1 MKDFKDRIAVVTG
14 AASGIGR
21 AMSKSFLEAGM
32 KVVLA
37 DIDEDRLAGTLHS
50 FADFGTNLLGVPT
63 DVSQAEQIEALA
75 RRTLDTFGAVHVLC
89 NNAGV
94 GYGGRSS
101 WETPLEGWKWVLSV
115 NLMGVVNGIHTFM
128 PIMLKQNTEAH
139 VVNTASIAGLVRNAF
154 SVTYGASKHAV
165 VALSESMHLEL
176 LNRNSKIKVSV
187 LCPGP
192 VSTDIFNSSERNRP
206 ANVPPP
212 PELNAEEAF
221 FLKVFQTYIERG
233 LDPAEVARQVLEAI
247 REERFYVI
255 THDYKSAIEARLKN
269 VLAGENP
276 SMLPPPQDYLKIYQE
291 LMSHGGGPGDAG

>member
-1 MKDFKDRIAVVTG
+1 MKEFTNRVAVVTG

-21 AMSKSFLEAGM
+21 AMSKSFLDAGM

-37 DIDEDRLAGTLHS
+37 DIDEERLEGTLHS
-50 FADFGTNLLGVPT
+50 FEDFGANLLGVQT
-63 DVSQAEQIEALA
+63 DVSQADQVETLA
-75 RRTLDTFGAVHVLC
+75 RKTLETFGAVHVLC

-101 WETPLEGWKWVLSV
+101 WEIPLEGWKWILNV

-128 PIMLKQNTEAH
+128 PIMLDQNTEAH
-139 VVNTASIAGLVRNAF
+139 VVNTASVAGLIRNMF
-154 SVTYGASKHAV
+154 SIPYGVSKHAV

-176 LNRNSKIKVSV
+176 LSRNSKIKVSV

-206 ANVPPP
+206 ETVPPP
-212 PELNAEEAF
+212 PELTGGEALF
-221 FLKVFQTYIERG
+221 RRVFETYIERG
-233 LDPAEVARQVLEAI
+233 LDPAEVARQVLDAV

-255 THDYKSAIEARLKN
+255 THDYSSFIETRMKN
-269 VLAGENP
+269 VLATANP
-276 SMLPPPQDYLKIYQE
+276 EILPPPQGFLDIYQE
-291 LMSHGGGPGDAG
+291 LTSKSGGQ

>member
-1 MKDFKDRIAVVTG
+1 MKDFKDRVAVVTG

-21 AMSKSFLEAGM
+21 ALSKIFLEAGM

-37 DIDEDRLAGTLHS
+37 DIDGKRLKHTLDS
-50 FADFGTNLLGVPT
+50 FEDFGANLLGVPT
-63 DVSQAEQIEALA
+63 DVSQARQVEALA
-75 RRTLDTFGAVHVLC
+75 RKTLETFGAVHVLC

-101 WETPLEGWKWVLSV
+101 WETSLEGWKWVLEV
-115 NLMGVVNGIHTFM
+115 NLMGVVYGVHTFM
-128 PIMLKQNTEAH
+128 PIMLDQNAEAH
-139 VVNTASIAGLVRNAF
+139 VVNTASIAGLIRNVF
-154 SVTYGASKHAV
+154 SITYGVSKHAV

-176 LNRNSKIKVSV
+176 LSRNSKIKVSV

-212 PELNAEEAF
+212 PELTAEEAF
-221 FLKVFQTYIERG
+221 FLKVYRTYIERG
-233 LDPAEVARQVLEAI
+233 LDPAEVARQVIEAI

-255 THDYKSAIEARLKN
+255 THDYKSYIEARLKN

-276 SMLPPPQDYLKIYQE
+276 EILPPPQDYLKIYQE
-291 LMSHGGGPGDAG
+291 LMSQSGGH

>member
-1 MKDFKDRIAVVTG
+1 MKEFTNRVAVVTG

-21 AMSKSFLEAGM
+21 AMSKSFLDAGM

-37 DIDEDRLAGTLHS
+37 DIDEERLESTLHS
-50 FADFGTNLLGVPT
+50 FADFGANLLGVPT
-63 DVSQAEQIEALA
+63 DVSQAKQVEELA
-75 RRTLDTFGAVHVLC
+75 HRTLERFGAVHMLC

-101 WETPLEGWKWVLSV
+101 WETPLEGWKWVLDV
-115 NLMGVVNGIHTFM
+115 NLMGVVNGIYTFM
-128 PIMLKQNTEAH
+128 PIMLEQNTEAH
-139 VVNTASIAGLVRNAF
+139 VVNTASIAGLIRNVF
-154 SVTYGASKHAV
+154 SITYGVSKHAV

-176 LNRNSKIKVSV
+176 LSRNSKIKVSV

-212 PELNAEEAF
+212 PELTPGEAF
-221 FLKVFQTYIERG
+221 FLRVYQTYIERG
-233 LDPAEVARQVLEAI
+233 LDPAEVAHLVLEAI

-255 THDYKSAIEARLKN
+255 THDYKSYIEARLKN

-276 SMLPPPQDYLKIYQE
+276 EILPPPQDYLKIYQE
-291 LMSHGGGPGDAG
+291 LMSQSEGH